1 MAVSFFV
8 IEDHSL
14 TNLGVRESLQNNTDF
29 TCAGFAYTE
38 AEAFEKLT
46 ELSLMGKLPSVIILD
61 LFLGEDN
68 GIDILREVS
77 KHFPA
82 VKIVVYSMYA
92 NPGIVSL
99 ALESGAKGFVSKSSS
114 ERELI
119 RAIEKLA
126 AGETYVQESLIA
138 PLSTYKNLIASLTR
152 AEMTVLNAVIE
163 RKTFEQIS
171 EETELP
177 VTSVENY
184 LKRIFAKTGCKNHEE
199 LIAQFG

>member
-1 MAVSFFV
+1 
-8 IEDHSL
+8 
-14 TNLGVRESLQNNTDF
+14 
-29 TCAGFAYTE
+29 
-38 AEAFEKLT
+38 
-46 ELSLMGKLPSVIILD
+46 
-61 LFLGEDN
+61 
-68 GIDILREVS
+68 
-77 KHFPA
+77 
-82 VKIVVYSMYA
+82 MYA

-184 LKRIFAKTGCKNHEE
+184 LKRIFAKTGCKNREE